1 MIKEYY
7 LCGSTK
13 TPGAVIYWQ
22 IDRDKKIRTGK
33 IMEYDPTTGKRSGMI
48 DWVHSYNENYTLRQ
62 CFFGEHL
69 ISINKPVAIVE
80 SEKACPIMSVCN
92 PAFTWIAAGGSNGL
106 SYDKCKALKGLN
118 VTLFPD
124 QGKYHDW
131 KKKAEEIGLECTI
144 SIEAEE
150 WYEKGLIG
158 KGEAIDD
165 YYLKIVKELG
175 PGAINYN
182 PVWFQ

>member
-1 MIKEYY
+1 MK
-7 LCGSTK
+7 
-13 TPGAVIYWQ
+13 
-22 IDRDKKIRTGK
+22 
-33 IMEYDPTTGKRSGMI
+33 YDPETGKRFKSKEYVYGKSPG
-48 DWVHSYNENYTLRQ
+48 WVHSYDKNYVYKP

-165 YYLKIVKELG
+165 YINLAKKLMSHLKTWIESGLFLN
-175 PGAINYN
+175 IILI
-182 PVWFQ
+182 